1 LFTAFRIL
9 SVMQAPPAAQA
20 GTTEIVWHDRRYRAR
35 AIAGGAAFEIYS
47 DTREDGFKPNGR
59 AFHRYVHASEVSSA
73 GGELLLAGVA
83 PLSVPVMPGVDP
95 AIVHQYSQNPRIG
108 PAERALVSAV
118 RATAFVSTGTRMIKP
133 LSRHQV
139 ARQLTTGPLVSGVCF
154 REFDVAH
161 LRTPDDRV
169 VLSGD
174 PDDAR
179 DTSFALR
186 WKAICACDYTS
197 TEAANVPGLVGIPG
211 RERRGSMI
219 LGTGFLPSGTHLIPE
234 FLTAGFADLPLTAR
248 AEILAYTADGAEV
261 ALFQYQPQT
270 NVWNRM
276 AGARHRDLV
285 NRIPGLETGRALFR
299 SNPAVHAG
307 LLGDHEGERV
317 PVTADPGHGFSVY
330 SRGATSR
337 SPVTRP
343 QRFYTQARWRD
354 MDVLALG
361 RNEDWVR
368 VRLCQPDIEAVMATD
383 ATCVERGVYEC
394 WAPRAEL
401 ERPQVVTVDYP
412 TGLNPA
418 AC

>member
-1 LFTAFRIL
+1 
-9 SVMQAPPAAQA
+9 MQAPPAAST

-35 AIAGGAAFEIYS
+35 AIAGGAAFELYA
-47 DTREDGFKPNGR
+47 DTREPGFQPSGKT
-59 AFHRYVHASEVSSA
+59 FHRYVHASEVESS

-83 PLSVPVMPGVDP
+83 PVSVPVMPGAD
-95 AIVHQYSQNPRIG
+95 AATVHRYSQNPRIG

-118 RATAFVSTGTRMIKP
+118 RTTAFVNTGTRMVKP

-139 ARQLTTGPLVSGVCF
+139 AKQLTAAPLVSGVCF

-161 LRTPDDRV
+161 LRAPEDRI

-174 PDDAR
+174 PDDVR
-179 DTSFALR
+179 DTSFTLR
-186 WKAICACDYTS
+186 WKAIAACDYTS
-197 TEAANVPGLVGIPG
+197 TEASHYPGLVGIPG

-234 FLTAGFADLPLTAR
+234 FTTAGLADLPLTAR
-248 AEILAYTADGAEV
+248 AEILAYTADGAEI

-299 SNPAVHAG
+299 VDPSVHAG
-307 LLGDHEGERV
+307 LVGDHEGQRV
-317 PVTADPGHGFSVY
+317 PVTADPGHGFNAY
-330 SRGATSR
+330 TRGAVSR
-337 SPVTRP
+337 SPVTHP
-343 QRFYTQARWRD
+343 QRFYTRARWRD
-354 MDVLALG
+354 VEVLALG

-368 VRLCQPDIEAVMATD
+368 LRLSQPDIEAIMSTD

-394 WAPRAEL
+394 WAPLGEL
-401 ERPQVVTVDYP
+401 ENPHTVTINYP
-412 TGLNPA
+412 TAENPA
-418 AC
+418 AS

>member
-1 LFTAFRIL
+1 
-9 SVMQAPPAAQA
+9 MQAPPAALS

-35 AIAGGAAFEIYS
+35 PIAGGAAFEIYS
-47 DTREDGFKPNGR
+47 DTREQGFQLSGSAYR
-59 AFHRYVHASEVSSA
+59 RYVHASEVTSEGA
-73 GGELLLAGVA
+73 ELLRAGVA
-83 PLSVPVMPGVDP
+83 PLSVPVMPGAD
-95 AIVHQYSQNPRIG
+95 AATVHRYSQNPRIG
-108 PAERALVSAV
+108 AAERALVSAV
-118 RATAFVSTGTRMIKP
+118 RATAFVTPGTRMVKP

-139 ARQLTTGPLVSGVCF
+139 AKQLTTAPLVGGVCF

-174 PDDAR
+174 PDDLR
-179 DTSFALR
+179 DIAFALR
-186 WKAICACDYTS
+186 WKAIAACDYIS
-197 TEAANVPGLVGIPG
+197 TEAVNLPGLVGIPG

-234 FLTAGFADLPLTAR
+234 FATAGLADLPLTAR
-248 AEILAYTADGAEV
+248 AEILAYTPDGGEV

-270 NVWNRM
+270 NVWDRM

-299 SNPAVHAG
+299 VDPSVHAG
-307 LLGDHEGERV
+307 LIGEHEGERV

-330 SRGATSR
+330 ARGAASR
-337 SPVTRP
+337 SPVARP
-343 QRFYTQARWRD
+343 QRFHTRATWRGI
-354 MDVLALG
+354 DVLALG

-368 VRLCQPDIEAVMATD
+368 LRLGEPDIEAVMATD

-401 ERPQVVTVDYP
+401 EHPRTITIDYP
-412 TGLNPA
+412 TPTNPA
-418 AC
+418 PH

>member
-1 LFTAFRIL
+1 
-9 SVMQAPPAAQA
+9 MQAPPAAHA

-35 AIAGGAAFEIYS
+35 SIAGGAAFELYS
-47 DTREDGFKPNGR
+47 DTREDGFQPSGR
-59 AFHRYVHASEVSSA
+59 TYHRYVHASEVSSA
-73 GGELLLAGVA
+73 AGELLLAGVA
-83 PLSVPVMPGVDP
+83 PLAIPLMPGID
-95 AIVHQYSQNPRIG
+95 AATVHRYSQNPRIG

-118 RATAFVSTGTRMIKP
+118 RATAFITGGTRMIKP
-133 LSRHQV
+133 LSSHQV
-139 ARQLTTGPLVSGVCF
+139 ARQLTSPPVVSGVCF

-179 DTSFALR
+179 DTAFALR

-197 TEAANVPGLVGIPG
+197 TEAANQPGLVGIPG

-234 FLTAGFADLPLTAR
+234 FATAALADVPLTAR
-248 AEILAYTADGAEV
+248 AEILAYTPDGAEV

-270 NVWNRM
+270 KVWNRM

-285 NRIPGLETGRALFR
+285 NRIPGLENGRALFR
-299 SNPAVHAG
+299 TNPSAHAG
-307 LLGDHEGERV
+307 LMGDHEGERV

-330 SRGATSR
+330 ARGATSR
-337 SPVTRP
+337 NPVTRP
-343 QRFYTQARWRD
+343 QRYFTRARWRD
-354 MDVLALG
+354 VEVLALG

-368 VRLCQPDIEAVMATD
+368 LRLSQPDIEAVMATD

-401 ERPQVVTVDYP
+401 ERHHMVTIDYP
-412 TGLNPA
+412 TGPNTSP
-418 AC
+418 C